1 MLLSKWQP
9 FCFGLNVWINATTP
23 FQVLCLQIS
32 SRVTVPNLQIIKIIT
47 CKCIIRANGYL
58 QWSYLKLSQEQHFN
72 SLATG
77 RIGTDL
83 ILEHML
89 QIEFINTSCEIKL
102 M

>member
-1 MLLSKWQP
+1 MFADIITCYCPKL
-9 FCFGLNVWINATTP
+9 AEY
-23 FQVLCLQIS
+23 
-32 SRVTVPNLQIIKIIT
+32 QIII

-58 QWSYLKLSQEQHFN
+58 QWNYLKLSQEQHFN

-77 RIGTDL
+77 RFGTDL